1 LSSALSKRS
10 ISLFWRYSLQSA
22 NVTRLLSQAVQL
34 FLRLADTVSIRK
46 RQRSLKQLSFFIK
59 ELPHFARSARDAF
72 NVYLCTRSACESAR
86 CETTPMVQH
95 SSLGSSFREAGGTQ
109 NSPTRVINKEKN
121 RHKNIQGL
129 EGYFAVAAGD
139 MGQRRRGV
147 VPVRLPHPSLTS
159 SPIES

>member
-1 LSSALSKRS
+1 L
-10 ISLFWRYSLQSA
+10 LFWRYSLQSA

-34 FLRLADTVSIRK
+34 FLRQADRVSVRK

-109 NSPTRVINKEKN
+109 NSPTRVINKEKKTDTQKHS
-121 RHKNIQGL
+121 RSRGL
-129 EGYFAVAAGD
+129 FRGCGD